1 MDGYSRL
8 RAATTALSTDELRD
22 CVECLVLG
30 LYGSE
35 DTDGHVVLST
45 DRDWSDDAIDEVMQ
59 FLDDYG
65 LHPDV
70 LNSTTSAPER
80 TPSRRTRHRPLH
92 GRASTMHLSLVRNA
106 RE

>member
-8 RAATTALSTDELRD
+8 RAATTALNTDELRD

-35 DTDGHVVLST
+35 DTDGNMVLTT
-45 DRDWSDDAIDEVMQ
+45 DRDWSDDAMDEVMQ
-59 FLDDYG
+59 VLDDYG
-65 LHPDV
+65 LHPDA
-70 LNSTTSAPER
+70 LSSTTCAPGR
-80 TPSRRTRHRPLH
+80 TPSRRTRHRLLQ

-106 RE
+106 GE